1 MGLIETNPGVS
12 LFFALEI
19 AELYGE
25 LVPELEIRDRRQ
37 VAARQYLIDLAFNV
51 ISKQARGLRGRCL
64 TTQLILHPAILA
76 ISSSTQ
82 DPTPSPPVWL
92 LNPSSPFID

>member
-12 LFFALEI
+12 LFFAFEI

-51 ISKQARGLRGRCL
+51 IS
-64 TTQLILHPAILA
+64 
-76 ISSSTQ
+76 
-82 DPTPSPPVWL
+82 
-92 LNPSSPFID
+92 

>member
-51 ISKQARGLRGRCL
+51 ISKQAWGGV
-64 TTQLILHPAILA
+64 
-76 ISSSTQ
+76 
-82 DPTPSPPVWL
+82 SPH
-92 LNPSSPFID
+92 S

>member
-37 VAARQYLIDLAFNV
+37 VAVRQYLIDLAFNV
-51 ISKQARGLRGRCL
+51 IS
-64 TTQLILHPAILA
+64 
-76 ISSSTQ
+76 
-82 DPTPSPPVWL
+82 
-92 LNPSSPFID
+92 